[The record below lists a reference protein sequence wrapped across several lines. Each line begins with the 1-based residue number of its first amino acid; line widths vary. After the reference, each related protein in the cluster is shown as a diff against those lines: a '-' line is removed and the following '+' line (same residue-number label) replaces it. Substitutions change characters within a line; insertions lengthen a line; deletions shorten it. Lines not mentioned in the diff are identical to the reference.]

1 VKSVLIIGAGMA
13 GLNAARLLQDA
24 GWQVT
29 VFDKGRGV
37 GGRLATRRIDEGV
50 YDHGAQFITVR
61 SPRFQALMGQ
71 LQQEGVVYEWCRG
84 IGTPDQPH
92 LDDGHPRFQ
101 GTGGMAAI
109 AKRLARGIDVRSR
122 RRVVQLQQE
131 PTQWTA
137 VLESGQ
143 TASADALI
151 VTTPVPQ
158 ALDLFDLGGTE
169 LPDKQRKE
177 LDRLKYHPC
186 LALMVALD
194 QPSLLPAPG
203 ALRFEEGPISFA
215 CDNQIKGISPDTT
228 ALTIHASSEF
238 SRDHW
243 ALGDSTVIEFLLR
256 QAQPLLSGTP
266 RTATLHRWR
275 FSMPVDPYPERFL
288 HIPGTAPLLFAGD
301 AFNGPRVEGAAL
313 SGMAAAEELIAS
325 SI

>member
-1 VKSVLIIGAGMA
+1 MA
-13 GLNAARLLQDA
+13 GLNAARLLQDG

-29 VFDKGRGV
+29 VLDKGRGV
-37 GGRLATRRIDEGV
+37 GGRLATRRIEEGV

-61 SPRFQALMGQ
+61 SPEFQAVMAPLK
-71 LQQEGVVYEWCRG
+71 QEGVIYEWCRG
-84 IGTPDQPH
+84 IGTPAQPH
-92 LDDGHPRFQ
+92 VEDGHPRFQ

-109 AKRLARGIDVRSR
+109 AKYLARGIDVRSS
-122 RRVVQLQQE
+122 RRVVQLQQS
-131 PTQWTA
+131 PTQWRA

-143 TASADALI
+143 TESADALI

-158 ALDLFDLGGTE
+158 ALDLLDLGGTE
-169 LPDKQRKE
+169 LPDLQRQE

-194 QPSLLPAPG
+194 QPSLLPPPG
-203 ALRFEEGPISFA
+203 ALRFEEGPLAFA
-215 CDNQIKGISPDTT
+215 CDNRIKGISPDMT

-243 ALGDSTVIEFLLR
+243 GMSDSSVIEFLLR
-256 QAQPLLSGTP
+256 QAQPWFTGPP
-266 RTATLHRWR
+266 RTAVLHRWR

-288 HIPGTAPLLFAGD
+288 HIPGPAPLLFAGD

-313 SGMAAAEELIAS
+313 SGMAAAQELIAS